1 MTKMD
6 IKLIAL
12 DMDGTLLNEKKEL
25 TPRTRNALERC
36 IAQGILVV
44 PAAGRIRSGIPREV
58 TGIPGIRYA
67 VTVNGAVV
75 VDVEQE
81 TVIAEAKLSWEKAV
95 GILET
100 VSRYPVM
107 YDCYI
112 DGFGKIEPR
121 FFRHLDRYG
130 IAPNLWPLIKSTRE
144 ETGDLIAYVRDN
156 RKNVDKINL
165 FFSDLEL
172 REQLRG
178 ILKQDPAVCVSSAVY
193 NNLEINDAQATKG
206 CGLSALAAHLGIDV
220 SQIMA
225 FGDGENDQTM
235 IEAAGFGVAMGN
247 AVDSLKAAADYVTLT
262 NDEDGVAAAI
272 EKFIFNKEEA

>member
-1 MTKMD
+1 
-6 IKLIAL
+6 
-12 DMDGTLLNEKKEL
+12 
-25 TPRTRNALERC
+25 
-36 IAQGILVV
+36 
-44 PAAGRIRSGIPREV
+44 
-58 TGIPGIRYA
+58 
-67 VTVNGAVV
+67 
-75 VDVEQE
+75 
-81 TVIAEAKLSWEKAV
+81 
-95 GILET
+95 
-100 VSRYPVM
+100 M

-225 FGDGENDQTM
+225 FGDGEMCIRDSMGTASTM
-235 IEAAGFGVAMGN
+235 QIMAEALGLMLPGTALMPATAPELKEAAYAAGKQLMKLVEQGITAKDIVTMKSFEN
-247 AVDSLKAAADYVTLT
+247 AIRVH
-262 NDEDGVAAAI
+262 AAI
-272 EKFIFNKEEA
+272 SGSTNATMHIPAIAHEFGFEIDADLSLIHI